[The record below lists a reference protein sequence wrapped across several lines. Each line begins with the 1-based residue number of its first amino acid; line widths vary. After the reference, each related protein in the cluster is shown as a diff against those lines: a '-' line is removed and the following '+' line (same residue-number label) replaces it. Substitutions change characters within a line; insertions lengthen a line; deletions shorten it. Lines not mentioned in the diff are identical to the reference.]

1 MTADARQIVD
11 QHRDRPV
18 IEVGRILVEQGHV
31 GTDYQ
36 RPAMAIAA
44 YWQHQ
49 QARIESG
56 EIDRGCDGPCQPWTN
71 AAGRVMCPHSG
82 LICAGHCNGE
92 LAEHGQQNGKRLNH
106 E

>member
-1 MTADARQIVD
+1 MTADARQVVD
-11 QHRDRPV
+11 QYRDRPV

-36 RPAMAIAA
+36 RPAMAIVA

-49 QARIESG
+49 QARIERG

-82 LICAGHCNGE
+82 LICAGHCDGAAVVLRE
-92 LAEHGQQNGKRLNH
+92 TVKS
-106 E
+106 